1 MMYTAD
7 VVKIFERQGLSAH
20 QYGNNIQVYSR
31 CRPTDSMLVCHDLGS
46 CIKHVAS
53 WMDTNRCKD
62 GIHMV
67 RSTTSA
73 SSVSIRSTCSWLC
86 SGDTSRLS
94 MQHVN
99 EVARYQAPVH
109 VLRHPSTDLQH
120 QTIGSWRV
128 RRCPSCRGWSP
139 VAGGFGMPPV
149 VYKKPQDTF
158 LALPTIFHKILQLV
172 VKINIF

>member
-1 MMYTAD
+1 MQCLIMRDNDGPLRFMMYTAD
-7 VVKIFERQGLSAH
+7 VVKIFERQGLSVH

-31 CRPTDSMLVCHDLGS
+31 CRPTDSMFVCRDLGS

-53 WMDTNRCKD
+53 LMDTNRCKD

-86 SGDTSRLS
+86 SGDTSCLS

-109 VLRHPSTDLQH
+109 VLRHPSTDSQH
-120 QTIGSWRV
+120 QTIGSTV
-128 RRCPSCRGWSP
+128 NT
-139 VAGGFGMPPV
+139 V
-149 VYKKPQDTF
+149 DT
-158 LALPTIFHKILQLV
+158 HLQLR
-172 VKINIF
+172 IFSLRQPQTSLANSQ